1 MIVVP
6 HVNNAGEIK
15 RLTINPDSI
24 MLVGEGNGTS
34 EVILRNGTVIKA
46 ECSIDAVNKVLTEA
60 GYPVELVEG
69 LDEIMAEGPKRL
81 ITLSSPTI
89 IHQ

>member
-60 GYPVELVEG
+60 GYHVELVEG